1 MLEYNEITPRKVIL
15 LEGEPYEV
23 LDSHVFRMQ
32 QRKPQNK
39 TKLRGVINNRVI
51 EMTFHQAEKA
61 EEAEIDSRDVKYMYT
76 SRGEWWF
83 SEEDDQSKRFK
94 LGADIIGEKGK
105 FLKPNSLVE
114 ALSFDEK
121 IYGIKMP
128 ATIELKVTEAPPG
141 NKGDTQK
148 GGTKAVTIE
157 TGAVISAP
165 LFINEGDIIKINTET
180 GEYKERV

>member
-61 EEAEIDSRDVKYMYT
+61 EEAEIESRDVKYMYK
-76 SRGEWWF
+76 SRDEWWF
-83 SEEDDQSKRFK
+83 SEENDPSKRFK